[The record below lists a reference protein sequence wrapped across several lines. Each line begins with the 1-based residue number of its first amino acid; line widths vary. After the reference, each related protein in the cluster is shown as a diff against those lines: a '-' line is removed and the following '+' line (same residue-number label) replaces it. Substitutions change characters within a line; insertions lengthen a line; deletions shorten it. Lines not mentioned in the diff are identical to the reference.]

1 LHQQTFTNEKNS
13 RKQNHQSQPWLTKHL
28 LLQIQKK
35 HRLYR
40 KFHKNPQ
47 NLDIKHKLK
56 SLCDAIT
63 HEKEKLKK
71 QYFAQQFNNHQSNPA
86 QTWNLVKKLMGKSHT
101 KYIPNLI
108 TCPLTQNQTSDLQ

>member
-1 LHQQTFTNEKNS
+1 MQELVYNQDPNTHLNAFLNKFLTCINKHLPM
-13 RKQNHQSQPWLTKHL
+13 KKKLYHQSKPWLTKHL

-56 SLCDAIT
+56 SLCNAIT
-63 HEKEKLKK
+63 H
-71 QYFAQQFNNHQSNPA
+71 
-86 QTWNLVKKLMGKSHT
+86 
-101 KYIPNLI
+101 
-108 TCPLTQNQTSDLQ
+108 